1 MIPARPIVI
10 TLLLA
15 ASAGS
20 ARGGD
25 QTITGLQACIDNARQ
40 ADATCSK
47 LTDDPAQRLDCFD
60 RARNEQL
67 ACLQRALPDA
77 AAKTTATEGDRHT
90 RPREA
95 APKAATS
102 DAPAQPAPQK
112 SQQAKVPDHPTPQT
126 GSQKNAPKNPP
137 ASSASSGVEPSTN
150 STTADAPADTASIT
164 ANTKPAPQPSAAPAV
179 QNTPPAR
186 QADAL
191 SEPKEPAK
199 EAVKAPTKTDAP
211 PDTASNKESTK
222 RVPQAPTTQTFEN
235 PPPAHQAEA
244 PSGPKE
250 PAKDSAKA
258 STKTD
263 TPTEAASNK
272 ESTKPAPQPPAT
284 QTVENPPPHQAE
296 APSEPKEPA
305 KDSAKASA
313 KTGAPTEAASNK
325 ESTKPAPQPP
335 ATQTVENPAPARQAG
350 APSEPKEPANDSA
363 KAATD
368 APAEAASSKESAKP
382 APTRT
387 VESPPPAHQAGEPKE
402 PAKDSAKAPAK
413 TDAPTEAASNKESTK
428 PPPQPPATQTVQ
440 SPAPARKADAV
451 SEPKEPVKDAVKDS
465 AKTPDTT
472 ATAKTVAAPAAKQP
486 APNWLVSEMPSP
498 IDYRPLL
505 TAVIHATSSSDG
517 GPGSLTIRCIG
528 GQTAL
533 SIHTEGTWRAQR
545 KNALPVDHQ
554 INEQSAVRQMWI
566 LSADAK
572 SATYSGDTISLLK
585 SLPEGTRLTI
595 NVPDGA
601 NAKHDATFQLTGWDT
616 VRKRIGTACKWP
628 SADAQASSGRR

>member
-263 TPTEAASNK
+263 T
-272 ESTKPAPQPPAT
+272 
-284 QTVENPPPHQAE
+284 
-296 APSEPKEPA
+296 
-305 KDSAKASA
+305 
-313 KTGAPTEAASNK
+313 PTEAASNK